1 MHKKIIFKCMLVVKK
16 AAIANLAVRVE
27 GFKKNIEGI
36 PENINLKNYKVSLGE
51 TTESCPCPDSCLT

>member
-1 MHKKIIFKCMLVVKK
+1 MLVVKK
-16 AAIANLAVRVE
+16 AATANLAVRVE